1 MAIFNSIPFFLR
13 THDIN
18 HHFQSRALQFFI
30 FSLILFKVHSL
41 SFTFPN
47 FQQNNPNLFFEGDSF
62 TSNGVIQLTKN
73 QADGPL
79 TESSG
84 RASYSQ
90 PVLLWDASTGQ
101 VTDFTTHFSFR
112 INTLNESLFGDGIA
126 FFIVPYESTIP
137 TNSTGGFLG
146 LFSSDSAFDPS
157 KNQVFGVEF
166 DSKQDDWDQS
176 DNHIGINVNS
186 IRSIDHLVWNS
197 SMKDNRT
204 ANAWITYN
212 SATNNLSVFLTY
224 VRDPIFNGTFST
236 TTSVDLKSLLPERVR
251 IGFSAATGKWFQIHN
266 IISWSFN
273 STLDDNIGGGGDK
286 NKNIGLAIGLGVGL
300 GVLICGLS
308 LLGFVWW
315 SKQSSRRMEEDDS
328 IDDEFEKGTGPKRFT
343 YRELTQATKNFDEA
357 GKLGEGGFG
366 GVYKGLLRESNT
378 EIAVKRVSRGSRQGK
393 KEYISEVKIISRL
406 RHRNLVQLFGW
417 CHEKGEFL
425 LVYEFMPNGS
435 LDTHLFRGQ
444 TMLSWP
450 VRYKIAIGLAS
461 SLLYLHEE
469 WEQCV
474 VHRDIKS
481 SNVMLDSN
489 FNAKLGDFG
498 LARFVDHELGSQTT
512 VLAGTMGYLAP
523 ECVTDGKASKESDV
537 YSFGVVALEIACGR
551 RPVESRA
558 EPDQVR
564 LVEWVW
570 EMYGRGQ
577 ALETADK
584 RLGMEFDE
592 QQMEALIVV
601 GLWCCHPDFK
611 LRPSIRQVI
620 NALNF
625 EASLPALPAKLPV
638 PMYFA
643 PPMNMCKF
651 SYTATG
657 TPVDRSHCSCSNCST
672 FTTQSS
678 GSGSSASLL
687 KSQRHE

>member
-1 MAIFNSIPFFLR
+1 M
-13 THDIN
+13 
-18 HHFQSRALQFFI
+18 
-30 FSLILFKVHSL
+30 
-41 SFTFPN
+41 
-47 FQQNNPNLFFEGDSF
+47 
-62 TSNGVIQLTKN
+62 
-73 QADGPL
+73 
-79 TESSG
+79 
-84 RASYSQ
+84 
-90 PVLLWDASTGQ
+90 
-101 VTDFTTHFSFR
+101 
-112 INTLNESLFGDGIA
+112 
-126 FFIVPYESTIP
+126 
-137 TNSTGGFLG
+137 
-146 LFSSDSAFDPS
+146 AFDPS

-166 DSKQDDWDQS
+166 DSKQDDWDTS
-176 DNHIGINVNS
+176 GDHLGINVNS
-186 IRSIDHLVWNS
+186 IKSINHLVWKS
-197 SMKDNRT
+197 SMKDSRT

-224 VRDPIFNGTFST
+224 DIDPIFTGTFTIST
-236 TTSVDLKSLLPERVR
+236 FVDLKSFLPERVR
-251 IGFSAATGKWFQIHN
+251 VGFSAATGKWFQIHN

-273 STLDDNIGGGGDK
+273 STLDDNLGGGDK
-286 NKNIGLAIGLGVGL
+286 NKNTGLAIGLGVGL
-300 GVLICGLS
+300 GVGICGLI
-308 LLGFVWW
+308 LLGLFWW
-315 SKQSSRRMEEDDS
+315 GKKLRRMEDDVDDS

-343 YRELTQATKNFDEA
+343 YRELTRATKNFDEA

-366 GVYKGLLRESNT
+366 GVYKGLLTESNT

-570 EMYGRGQ
+570 ESYGRGEV
-577 ALETADK
+577 LKTADK
-584 RLGMEFDE
+584 RLEMEFDE
-592 QQMEALIVV
+592 QQMEALMVV

-625 EASLPALPAKLPV
+625 EASLPTLPAKLPV

-643 PPMNMCKF
+643 PSMNLCNF
-651 SYTATG
+651 SYTSSG
-657 TPVDRSHCSCSNCST
+657 TPVDRSQCSCSNCST
-672 FTTQSS
+672 YTTQSS
-678 GSGSSASLL
+678 GSGSSVSLL

>member
-1 MAIFNSIPFFLR
+1 MPIFLG
-13 THDIN
+13 THRN
-18 HHFQSRALQFFI
+18 HHFQSQPLQFFL
-30 FSLILFKVHSL
+30 FSLILFKVQSL

-62 TSNGVIQLTKN
+62 TSNGLIQLTKN

-79 TESSG
+79 TDSSG
-84 RASYSQ
+84 RASYAQ
-90 PVLLWDASTGQ
+90 PVRLWDAATGQ
-101 VTDFTTHFSFR
+101 VTNFTTHFSFR
-112 INTLNESLFGDGIA
+112 VTQLNQSSFGDGIA
-126 FFIVPYESTIP
+126 FFIVPYESKLP
-137 TNSTGGFLG
+137 ANSTGGFLG
-146 LFSSDSAFDPS
+146 LFSSDLAFDSS

-166 DSKQDDWDQS
+166 DSKQDDWDTS
-176 DNHIGINVNS
+176 DDHLGINVNS
-186 IRSIDHLVWNS
+186 IKSINHLDWKS
-197 SMKDNRT
+197 SMKDSRT

-224 VRDPIFNGTFST
+224 DSDPIFTGTFTIST
-236 TTSVDLKSLLPERVR
+236 FVDLKSFLPERVR
-251 IGFSAATGKWFQIHN
+251 VGFSAATGKWFQIHN

-273 STLDDNIGGGGDK
+273 STLDDNLGGGDK
-286 NKNIGLAIGLGVGL
+286 NKNTGLAIGLGVGL
-300 GVLICGLS
+300 GVGICGLI
-308 LLGFVWW
+308 LLGLFWW
-315 SKQSSRRMEEDDS
+315 GKKLRRMEDDVDDS

-343 YRELTQATKNFDEA
+343 YRELTRATKNFDEA

-366 GVYKGLLRESNT
+366 GVYKGLLTESNT

-570 EMYGRGQ
+570 ESYGRGEV
-577 ALETADK
+577 LKTADK
-584 RLGMEFDE
+584 RLEMEFDE
-592 QQMEALIVV
+592 QQMEALMVV

-625 EASLPALPAKLPV
+625 EASLPTLPAKLPV

-643 PPMNMCKF
+643 PSMNLCNF
-651 SYTATG
+651 SYTSSG
-657 TPVDRSHCSCSNCST
+657 TPVDRSQCSCSNCST
-672 FTTQSS
+672 YTTQSS
-678 GSGSSASLL
+678 GSGSSVSLL